1 MTDLHFY
8 DNMPEVVVRGHYCA
22 PIHQTQLWLSDAVLE
37 AIDEYEQSYGPR
49 YMSKVEYYAK
59 AGFRNHEG
67 TRSKSKNQ
75 PGIRPKTDYG
85 HVLAIQPFGLFRI
98 YGFYENP
105 QKTVF
110 IGVSTT
116 MKRGMKMRAK
126 DKEACQ
132 FAADV
137 CESGKWRKEGT

>member
-1 MTDLHFY
+1 MAE
-8 DNMPEVVVRGHYCA
+8 EVVVRAHFCA

-37 AIDEYEQSYGPR
+37 AIDR
-49 YMSKVEYYAK
+49 YQTDDLDAANDYMNKVEYYAK
-59 AGFRNHEG
+59 AGFWKHEG
-67 TRSKSKNQ
+67 TRTKSKRH
-75 PGIRPKTDYG
+75 PGIRPKTDYK

-105 QKTVF
+105 QRTVF

-116 MKRGMKMRAK
+116 MKRGMKMRAP
-126 DKEACQ
+126 DKAACQ

-137 CESGKWRKEGT
+137 CESGKWRKEGM